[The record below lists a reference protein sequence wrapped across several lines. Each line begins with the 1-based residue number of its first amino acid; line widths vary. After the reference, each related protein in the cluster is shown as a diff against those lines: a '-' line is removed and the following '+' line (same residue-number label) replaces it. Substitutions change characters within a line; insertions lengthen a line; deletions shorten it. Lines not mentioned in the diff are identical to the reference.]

1 MQHEQPSEQ
10 PPNDA
15 DDTDMSL
22 SAADTDSEHSAIITN
37 EGSRIVSAAMESR
50 RREYRRQTSL
60 TLQADTLEGETEGAV
75 GDGEMDGRNNTN
87 EMDTMPENNDDVNQ
101 SDDGESGGDE
111 WFGND
116 NVVHYEFII
125 DSESENASI
134 DDSDS
139 DGEVG
144 HENNNNIG
152 PLQPAKNHSYLPTAQ
167 PLYPEEWVS
176 PLNRR
181 HRMSGNVDEDNVDA
195 HANEYSAGC
204 EDNDSLSLHYNIPEP
219 PGGRHCH
226 SVIPCINIIDEEMS
240 HSDQRTTLAILEMDD
255 SIVLFPGA
263 VLPLRL
269 RDRKWV
275 SYLGA
280 LIDDARGLYG
290 SHQGT
295 TEGMGEVRLV
305 ILPRVP
311 VGTRRTRRTPVEG
324 RGRTGRWQVNLIR
337 LGATGLRRQARRRR
351 APDSI
356 ENTPNSDD
364 RSAPSRTEG
373 EEGEGTQDDI
383 GVDGQRRDQPQERPS
398 SDSESDEDEL
408 FHPTHK
414 ALVPTDP
421 LIGRIGTLATVV
433 FTHEETTAS
442 EADLGVGN
450 PQRHNESPTVWRD
463 RTGELVLTVLGTQRC
478 RLISSV
484 KDDKQDRIPLYVI
497 EEINDGSAALPPSWM
512 LQLPGNIR
520 SPIST
525 PAAETFLV
533 KDDETID
540 HSGTDLG
547 SREEMYNTG
556 QNGVVLK
563 LSLRT
568 FTPAIAYQALWPWRL
583 CQKICDLIQNTAEF
597 QGLRDILPS
606 AAGLCCEFVSTTGTS
621 TTPIVG
627 RLLIEVVDPSAFA
640 NWVAA
645 NMPLSVNGRLDLLE
659 MMSTVQQLKY
669 ILKKMEAKRK
679 ETVLRCMNC
688 GSAISQMRHVF
699 SVGGSDG
706 TTGAYVNEYGVVHQ
720 TMTLRKVD
728 GNVVCTG
735 RPETR
740 DTWFPGYSWQIAHCS
755 ICSAHLGW
763 KFRMVSI
770 GDDNDPDRPR
780 TFWGFSSL
788 TTDEHVKPRR
798 VVFSPG
804 RNIVALLQQYR

>member
-1 MQHEQPSEQ
+1 MQMQHEQPSEQ

-60 TLQADTLEGETEGAV
+60 TLQADTLEGETDGAV
-75 GDGEMDGRNNTN
+75 GDGEMNGRNNTH
-87 EMDTMPENNDDVNQ
+87 EMDIMSENIDDDNR
-101 SDDGESGGDE
+101 SDDGDSGGDE

-116 NVVHYEFII
+116 NVVHYEFIN
-125 DSESENASI
+125 DSESE
-134 DDSDS
+134 S

-176 PLNRR
+176 KGNRR
-181 HRMSGNVDEDNVDA
+181 HRMNGNVDEDNVDA
-195 HANEYSAGC
+195 YANEYSAGC
-204 EDNDSLSLHYNIPEP
+204 EDNDSLSLHYNIPGP

-226 SVIPCINIIDEEMS
+226 SVTSCINIIDDEMS
-240 HSDQRTTLAILEMDD
+240 ASAQRTALAILEMDD

-269 RDRKWV
+269 RDRRWV

-280 LIDDARGLYG
+280 QIDDARGLYG

-295 TEGMGEVRLV
+295 MEGMGEVRLV

-337 LGATGLRRQARRRR
+337 LGATGLRRHARRRH

-356 ENTPNSDD
+356 ENNSDA
-364 RSAPSRTEG
+364 RPAPSRTEG
-373 EEGEGTQDDI
+373 EEGGRTQDDI
-383 GVDGQRRDQPQERPS
+383 GVDGQRRDQPQEQLS
-398 SDSESDEDEL
+398 SDGESDEDEL

-414 ALVPTDP
+414 ALMPTDP
-421 LIGRIGTLATVV
+421 LVGRIGTLATVV
-433 FTHEETTAS
+433 FTHEETT
-442 EADLGVGN
+442 EANLGVGN
-450 PQRHNESPTVWRD
+450 PQRHNASPTVWKD
-463 RTGELVLTVLGTQRC
+463 RTGELVLTVLGTRRC
-478 RLISSV
+478 RLIRSV

-497 EEINDGSAALPPSWM
+497 EEIYDGSAALPPSWM

-540 HSGTDLG
+540 HSETDLC
-547 SREEMYNTG
+547 SRGEMYNTG
-556 QNGVVLK
+556 HNGAILK

-568 FTPAIAYQALWPWRL
+568 FTPAIVYQALWPWRL

-606 AAGLCCEFVSTTGTS
+606 AAGLRCEFGSTIGAS
-621 TTPIVG
+621 TTPFVG

-659 MMSTVQQLKY
+659 MVSTVQQLKY
-669 ILKKMEAKRK
+669 ILKKIEAKRK
-679 ETVLRCMNC
+679 ETILRCKNC
-688 GSAISQMRHVF
+688 GSAISQMQHVF

-740 DTWFPGYSWQIAHCS
+740 DSWFPGYSWQIAHCS

-763 KFRMVSI
+763 KFRMVSKS
-770 GDDNDPDRPR
+770 DDKDPDRSR
-780 TFWGFSSL
+780 SFWGFSSL

-798 VVFSPG
+798 VIFSPG
-804 RNIVALLQQYR
+804 RNIVALLQQYH